1 MANPPP
7 KIRILPAQL
16 EDASALSMVE
26 WDAYSCDPVS
36 RAMFGEYT
44 PEGSEVRAK
53 EIAEGMAKKDPN
65 THYIKAVL
73 GDDTIIAVGIWHFY
87 LDEESSKAIE
97 VMDVKT
103 KKWSTG
109 ANVDACMD
117 FFGKIYK
124 MRERMRGQRHAYES
138 QAETQDLLL
147 TAHKVLSSL
156 ATDIAHQGL
165 GAGSAVLKYGVDIA
179 DKENVPGWLEAS
191 VQGYNLY
198 KKFGFQ
204 DVDSFTLDLSRY
216 GGEGE
221 RSVIGMSRPARQ
233 N

>member
-26 WDAYSCDPVS
+26 WDAYSSDPVS

-53 EIAEGMAKKDPN
+53 EIAEGMAKKGPN
-65 THYIKAVL
+65 THYLKAVL
-73 GDDTIIAVGIWHFY
+73 DDDTIIAVGIWYFY

-97 VMDVKT
+97 VKDAKT
-103 KKWSTG
+103 KEWPTG
-109 ANVDACMD
+109 ANVEACTD
-117 FFGKIYK
+117 FFGKLYK
-124 MRERMRGQRHAYES
+124 MRERMRGQRH
-138 QAETQDLLL
+138 
-147 TAHKVLSSL
+147 VFLSSV

-165 GAGSAVLKYGVDIA
+165 GAGSALLKYGVDIA

-191 VQGYNLY
+191 VKGYNLY

-204 DVDSFTLDLSRY
+204 EVDSFTLDLSEY

-221 RSVIGMSRPARQ
+221 RSIIGMLRPARQ

>member
-124 MRERMRGQRHAYES
+124 MRERMRGQRHACKYPFPPIFYLS
-138 QAETQDLLL
+138 GFRPFIFGTHLLFC
-147 TAHKVLSSL
+147 AHSGPFTPFLCPEERRIPGRNTRPSSHS
-156 ATDIAHQGL
+156 T
-165 GAGSAVLKYGVDIA
+165 
-179 DKENVPGWLEAS
+179 
-191 VQGYNLY
+191 
-198 KKFGFQ
+198 
-204 DVDSFTLDLSRY
+204 
-216 GGEGE
+216 
-221 RSVIGMSRPARQ
+221 
-233 N
+233 